1 MIVYQRQ
8 QRILEYLET
17 KQSATIREL
26 ARLLYTSESSV
37 RRDIATLEMQGCVQ
51 KTYGG
56 VLLSKYQNQVVPINL
71 RDGENSSVKDELAR
85 RAAQMIRD
93 GDTVIIVPFN
103 DVFGRLFGR
112 HEAKITQN
120 PSQKA
125 VVAVGGSELHPRTHT
140 QISGNPTCIRKLPIL
155 HSRLKLQDR

>member
-37 RRDIATLEMQGCVQ
+37 RRDIATLEIQGCVQ

-56 VLLSKYQNQVVPINL
+56 VLLSK
-71 RDGENSSVKDELAR
+71 
-85 RAAQMIRD
+85 
-93 GDTVIIVPFN
+93 
-103 DVFGRLFGR
+103 
-112 HEAKITQN
+112 
-120 PSQKA
+120 
-125 VVAVGGSELHPRTHT
+125 
-140 QISGNPTCIRKLPIL
+140 
-155 HSRLKLQDR
+155 